1 MLISQLHSDYEI
13 CKSSNEEMLLQT
25 AQGLHSIKSEE
36 EAHKDKARKLHKE
49 VRKMRKTIY
58 TFNKQAC
65 EAERSA
71 ELADDDA
78 NRVEAEIDQAEYKKW
93 FT

>member
-1 MLISQLHSDYEI
+1 MKRKIVLISQLHSDYEI

-49 VRKMRKTIY
+49 VHKMRKMIY

-65 EAERSA
+65 EAERCA
-71 ELADDDA
+71 ELTDDNA
-78 NRVEAEIDQAEYKKW
+78 NRIEAEIDQA
-93 FT
+93 